1 MTFRPRG
8 RPGKGRPGV
17 SAGTASTAS
26 PQVGLFLFAGFDMQL
41 APSGTTSTEQPD
53 PGAAI
58 PSTVSPTVAPA
69 AAPRSPEEAAQQAGL
84 LNGEGAPTGDEL
96 GALHGALRLPIHVNA
111 RGLSL
116 GVLATVAFVF
126 GLQWAKNF
134 FVPLLLG
141 IFIAYTLSPVVRWLE
156 RWHVKRAIGA
166 TLVTAAILAGMALT
180 FQRVQGEFFNI
191 IDELPALTHK
201 VTKLITEA
209 ADGQPSTIQ
218 QVQAAAAE
226 IEQAAANAGSDGR
239 RAVPQRRPAPSSAPG
254 ASNFRVMDWLLAG
267 SVGLASF
274 LSQATMVIFLVFF
287 LLLAGDTF
295 KRKLVK
301 LTGPSL
307 TRKKVTVH
315 ILEDI
320 NTSIQSYMFM
330 LLVTNSLLALLMW
343 GALRM
348 IGLENAG
355 AWAIFAG
362 VVHVMPYFGPLLI
375 TSATG
380 LVAFL
385 QFESLRMVILVAG
398 ASLAIATLVGMVVT
412 TWMTGKIAKMNPA
425 AVFVS
430 LLFWGWLWGM
440 WGLLLGV
447 PMVVVVKVVAE
458 RVEGMEV
465 VAELLGE

>member
-1 MTFRPRG
+1 
-8 RPGKGRPGV
+8 
-17 SAGTASTAS
+17 
-26 PQVGLFLFAGFDMQL
+26 MQL
-41 APSGTTSTEQPD
+41 AKPGPASSGATEPAD
-53 PGAAI
+53 PAM
-58 PSTVSPTVAPA
+58 PA
-69 AAPRSPEEAAQQAGL
+69 AEPEPEAAARAAGL
-84 LNGEGAPTGDEL
+84 LSPAGAPTGEEL
-96 GALHGALRLPIHVNA
+96 GAQHGGLRLPMHVNA

-116 GVLATVAFVF
+116 GIIATVAFVYA
-126 GLQWAKNF
+126 LQWAKNF

-156 RWHVKRAIGA
+156 RWHIKRAIGA
-166 TLVTAAILAGMALT
+166 TLVTGLILAGMALT
-180 FQRVQGEFFNI
+180 VQRVQGEFFNI
-191 IDELPALTHK
+191 VDELPALTHK
-201 VTKLITEA
+201 VTKLITQA
-209 ADGQPSTIQ
+209 SDGTPSTIQ
-218 QVQAAAAE
+218 QMQAAAAE
-226 IEQAAANAGSDGR
+226 IEQAASSSGADARRAAQQR
-239 RAVPQRRPAPSSAPG
+239 RAVAAAAQQAASAG
-254 ASNFRVMDWLLAG
+254 SSNFRIMDWLLAG

-274 LSQATMVIFLVFF
+274 MSQATMVIFLVFF
-287 LLLAGDTF
+287 LLLAGNTF

-307 TRKKVTVH
+307 TKKKVTVH

-320 NTSIQSYMFM
+320 NTSIQNYMFM
-330 LLVTNSLLALLMW
+330 LLVTNVLLALFMW
-343 GALRM
+343 VALRL

-362 VVHVMPYFGPLLI
+362 VAHVMPYFGPLLI
-375 TSATG
+375 TTATG

-398 ASLAIATLVGMVVT
+398 ASMAIATLVGMVVA

-447 PMVVVVKVVAE
+447 PMVMVIKVVAE

>member
-1 MTFRPRG
+1 
-8 RPGKGRPGV
+8 
-17 SAGTASTAS
+17 
-26 PQVGLFLFAGFDMQL
+26 MQL
-41 APSGTTSTEQPD
+41 AKSGSLSTDAAAPAAPSSSA
-53 PGAAI
+53 PGAAASADSLVDD
-58 PSTVSPTVAPA
+58 P
-69 AAPRSPEEAAQQAGL
+69 
-84 LNGEGAPTGDEL
+84 GAPTGEEL
-96 GALHGALRLPIHVNA
+96 GAQHGQLRLPVHVNA
-111 RGLSL
+111 RGLTL
-116 GVLATVAFVF
+116 AVIATVAFVF

-156 RWHVKRAIGA
+156 RWHIRRAVGA
-166 TLVTAAILAGMALT
+166 TLVTGIILVAMALT
-180 FQRVQGEFFNI
+180 IQRVQGEIFNI
-191 IDELPALTHK
+191 VDELPALTHK
-201 VTKLITEA
+201 VTRLIMQA
-209 ADGQPSTIQ
+209 SDGQPSTIQ
-218 QVQAAAAE
+218 RVQAAAAE
-226 IEQAAANAGSDGR
+226 IEQAAANSSANGPRHAPVR
-239 RAVPQRRPAPSSAPG
+239 RALPSPPAPASQQAPG
-254 ASNFRVMDWLLAG
+254 ASNFRIMDWLLAG

-274 LSQATMVIFLVFF
+274 VSQATMVVFLVFF

-320 NTSIQSYMFM
+320 NTSIQNYMFM
-330 LLVTNSLLALLMW
+330 LLVTNALLALLMW
-343 GALRM
+343 AVLRM

-362 VVHVMPYFGPLLI
+362 VAHVMPYFGPLLI

-385 QFESLRMVILVAG
+385 QFESLQMVILVAG

-447 PMVVVVKVVAE
+447 PVVVVIKVVAE

-465 VAELLGE
+465 IAELLGE

>member
-1 MTFRPRG
+1 M
-8 RPGKGRPGV
+8 V
-17 SAGTASTAS
+17 
-26 PQVGLFLFAGFDMQL
+26 QL
-41 APSGTTSTEQPD
+41 AQSGPAKSEASD
-53 PGAAI
+53 P
-58 PSTVSPTVAPA
+58 VAPVA
-69 AAPRSPEEAAQQAGL
+69 
-84 LNGEGAPTGDEL
+84 APTGEEL
-96 GALHGALRLPIHVNA
+96 GAAHGNLRLPIHVNA
-111 RGLSL
+111 RGLTL
-116 GVLATVAFVF
+116 GVIATVAFVF

-156 RWHVKRAIGA
+156 RWHIRRAIGA
-166 TLVTAAILAGMALT
+166 TLVTGLILAGMALT
-180 FQRVQGEFFNI
+180 MQRVQGEFLNI
-191 IDELPALTHK
+191 VDELPTLTHK
-201 VTKLITEA
+201 VTRILT
-209 ADGQPSTIQ
+209 DGSDGPSTIQ
-218 QVQAAAAE
+218 QMQAAAAE
-226 IEQAAANAGSDGR
+226 LEQAAANAGGAKRAAAR
-239 RAVPQRRPAPSSAPG
+239 RAPAPAVAQTPG
-254 ASNFRVMDWLLAG
+254 ASNFRIMDWLLAG

-274 LSQATMVIFLVFF
+274 ISQATMVVFLVFF

-307 TRKKVTVH
+307 TQKKVTVH

-320 NTSIQSYMFM
+320 NTSIQNYMFM
-330 LLVTNSLLALLMW
+330 LLVTNVLLALLMW
-343 GALRM
+343 VALRL

-362 VVHVMPYFGPLLI
+362 VAHIMPYFGPLLI

-385 QFESLRMVILVAG
+385 QFESLQMVILVAG

-412 TWMTGKIAKMNPA
+412 TWMTGRIAKMNPA

-447 PMVVVVKVVAE
+447 PVVVVIKVVAE

-465 VAELLGE
+465 IAELLGE

>member
-1 MTFRPRG
+1 
-8 RPGKGRPGV
+8 
-17 SAGTASTAS
+17 
-26 PQVGLFLFAGFDMQL
+26 MQL
-41 APSGTTSTEQPD
+41 AKPSPADAE
-53 PGAAI
+53 A
-58 PSTVSPTVAPA
+58 PSAAPA
-69 AAPRSPEEAAQQAGL
+69 TTAVESAQATPEADALDTE
-84 LNGEGAPTGDEL
+84 EL
-96 GALHGALRLPIHVNA
+96 QLGSLRLPMHVNA

-116 GVLATVAFVF
+116 GIIATVAFVF
-126 GLQWAKNF
+126 ALQWAQKF

-141 IFIAYTLSPVVRWLE
+141 IFIAYTLSPIVLWLE
-156 RWHVKRAIGA
+156 RHHVKRAIGA
-166 TLVTAAILAGMALT
+166 TLVTGLILASMALT
-180 FQRVQGEFFNI
+180 LQRVQGEIFNI
-191 IDELPALTHK
+191 VDELPKITHK
-201 VTKLITEA
+201 VTKLITDGS
-209 ADGQPSTIQ
+209 DGQPSTIQ
-218 QVQAAAAE
+218 QVQAAASE
-226 IEQAAANAGSDGR
+226 IEQAAANVGSDTKRALQRRQPLPPAAGS
-239 RAVPQRRPAPSSAPG
+239 PS
-254 ASNFRVMDWLLAG
+254 FRVMDWILAG
-267 SVGLASF
+267 SVSLATFMSE
-274 LSQATMVIFLVFF
+274 ATMVVFLVFF

-320 NTSIQSYMFM
+320 NTSIQNYMFM
-330 LLVTNSLLALLMW
+330 LLVTNTLLALLMW
-343 GALRM
+343 GALRA

-355 AWAIFAG
+355 AWAVFAG
-362 VVHVMPYFGPLLI
+362 LAHIMPYIGPLLI
-375 TSATG
+375 ASATG

-398 ASLAIATLVGMVVT
+398 ASLGIATLVGMVVT
-412 TWMTGKIAKMNPA
+412 TWMTGKIAKMNAA

-447 PMVVVVKVVAE
+447 PMVVVLKVVAE

>member
-1 MTFRPRG
+1 
-8 RPGKGRPGV
+8 
-17 SAGTASTAS
+17 
-26 PQVGLFLFAGFDMQL
+26 MQL
-41 APSGTTSTEQPD
+41 GKPGPASAAATDASVAPSG
-53 PGAAI
+53 
-58 PSTVSPTVAPA
+58 VSVNTI
-69 AAPRSPEEAAQQAGL
+69 EEARAAGL
-84 LNGEGAPTGDEL
+84 VNDAGAPTGDEL
-96 GALHGALRLPIHVNA
+96 GATHGTLRLPVHVHA

-116 GVLATVAFVF
+116 GIIATVAFIF

-141 IFIAYTLSPVVRWLE
+141 IFLAYTLSPVVRWLE
-156 RWHVKRAIGA
+156 RWHVKRMIGA
-166 TLVTAAILAGMALT
+166 TLVTGALLAGLAFTM
-180 FQRVQGEFFNI
+180 QRVQGEFFNI
-191 IDELPALTHK
+191 VDELPTLTHK
-201 VTKLITEA
+201 VAKLIA
-209 ADGQPSTIQ
+209 AASDGQPSTIQ

-226 IEQAAANAGSDGR
+226 LEQAAASAARGTLE
-239 RAVPQRRPAPSSAPG
+239 RPASPLPRRTLPTAQAPQPAQTPG
-254 ASNFRVMDWLLAG
+254 ASNFRIMDWLLAG
-267 SVGLASF
+267 TAGLASF
-274 LSQATMVIFLVFF
+274 ISQATMVVFLVFF

-307 TRKKVTVH
+307 TQKKVTVH

-320 NTSIQSYMFM
+320 NTSIQNYMFM
-330 LLVTNSLLALLMW
+330 LLVTNTLLALFMW
-343 GALRM
+343 VTLRM

-362 VVHVMPYFGPLLI
+362 VAHVMPYFGPLLI
-375 TSATG
+375 TLATG
-380 LVAFL
+380 LVAFM

-447 PMVVVVKVVAE
+447 PVVVVIKVVAE
-458 RVEGMEV
+458 RVEGMDV

>member
-1 MTFRPRG
+1 
-8 RPGKGRPGV
+8 
-17 SAGTASTAS
+17 
-26 PQVGLFLFAGFDMQL
+26 MQL
-41 APSGTTSTEQPD
+41 AS
-53 PGAAI
+53 PGSATAESNKSAA
-58 PSTVSPTVAPA
+58 PEASPAVAATPATA
-69 AAPRSPEEAAQQAGL
+69 AAADIVRPEVHSG
-84 LNGEGAPTGDEL
+84 PGDEL
-96 GALHGALRLPIHVNA
+96 TLHSGGLRLPIHVNA

-116 GVLATVAFVF
+116 GILATVAFVF
-126 GLQWAKNF
+126 ALQWAQKF

-156 RWHVKRAIGA
+156 RIRVKRVIGA
-166 TLVTAAILAGMALT
+166 TLVTAILIGGLGATMLRL
-180 FQRVQGEFFNI
+180 QDEFFNI
-191 IDELPALTHK
+191 IDNLPTLTQK
-201 VTKLITEA
+201 VTRLVSDA
-209 ADGQPSTIQ
+209 AGGQGSTIQ
-218 QVQAAAAE
+218 QMQKAAAE
-226 IEQAAANAGSDGR
+226 IEKATASVGQNKDAR
-239 RAVPQRRPAPSSAPG
+239 LIQRRPTLSQPQSPG
-254 ASNFRVMDWLLAG
+254 FRIMDWLLAG

-274 LSQATMVIFLVFF
+274 ISQTTMVLFLVFF

-315 ILEDI
+315 ILDDI
-320 NTSIQSYMFM
+320 NTSIQNYMFM
-330 LLVTNSLLALLMW
+330 LLVTNILLALLTW
-343 GALRM
+343 FAFRA

-362 VVHVMPYFGPLLI
+362 VAHIMPYFGPLLI
-375 TSATG
+375 MSATG

-398 ASLAIATLVGMVVT
+398 SSIAIATLVGMVVT

-447 PMVVVVKVVAE
+447 PVVVILKVVAE

-465 VAELLGE
+465 LAELLGE

>member
-1 MTFRPRG
+1 MRARP
-8 RPGKGRPGV
+8 PAKN
-17 SAGTASTAS
+17 SAPSTA
-26 PQVGLFLFAGFDMQL
+26 P
-41 APSGTTSTEQPD
+41 APP
-53 PGAAI
+53 
-58 PSTVSPTVAPA
+58 
-69 AAPRSPEEAAQQAGL
+69 
-84 LNGEGAPTGDEL
+84 
-96 GALHGALRLPIHVNA
+96 LHVHA

-116 GVLATVAFVF
+116 AIIATVAFIF

-141 IFIAYTLSPVVRWLE
+141 IFIAYTLSPIVRWLE
-156 RWHVKRAIGA
+156 RWRIRRAIGA
-166 TLVTAAILAGMALT
+166 TLVTGVILVGMALT
-180 FQRVQGEFFNI
+180 VQRVQGEFFNI

-201 VTKLITEA
+201 VTRLIMQAT
-209 ADGQPSTIQ
+209 DGQPSTIQ

-226 IEQAAANAGSDGR
+226 IEQAAANAGGGGTRHAPPR
-239 RAVPQRRPAPSSAPG
+239 RALSGAAVPLRSSTPG
-254 ASNFRVMDWLLAG
+254 ASNFRIMDWLLAG

-274 LSQATMVIFLVFF
+274 VSQATMVVFLVFF

-307 TRKKVTVH
+307 TKKKVTVH

-320 NTSIQSYMFM
+320 NTSIQNYMFM
-330 LLVTNSLLALLMW
+330 LLVTNGLLALLMW
-343 GALRM
+343 GVLRM

-362 VVHVMPYFGPLLI
+362 VAHVMPYFGPLLI
-375 TSATG
+375 TLATG

-385 QFESLRMVILVAG
+385 QFESLQMVILVAG
-398 ASLAIATLVGMVVT
+398 ASLAMATLVGMVVT

-447 PMVVVVKVVAE
+447 PVVVVIKVVAE
-458 RVEGMEV
+458 RVEGMEA

>member
-1 MTFRPRG
+1 
-8 RPGKGRPGV
+8 
-17 SAGTASTAS
+17 
-26 PQVGLFLFAGFDMQL
+26 MQL
-41 APSGTTSTEQPD
+41 APPDNTAAEKSNTHTEP
-53 PGAAI
+53 PPPA
-58 PSTVSPTVAPA
+58 TVHT
-69 AAPRSPEEAAQQAGL
+69 PEEAARDAGL
-84 LNGEGAPTGDEL
+84 LNGEGAPTGEEL
-96 GALHGALRLPIHVNA
+96 GAAHGTLRLPVHVNA
-111 RGLSL
+111 RGMAL
-116 GVLATVAFVF
+116 GILATVAFVF
-126 GLQWAKNF
+126 ALQWAKNF
-134 FVPLLLG
+134 LVPLLLG

-166 TLVTAAILAGMALT
+166 TLVTAAILVGMALT
-180 FQRVQGEFFNI
+180 IQRVQGEFFNI
-191 IDELPALTHK
+191 IDELPSLTHK
-201 VTKLITEA
+201 VTKLLMQA
-209 ADGQPSTIQ
+209 SDGQPSTIQ

-226 IEQAAANAGSDGR
+226 IEQAASNAGSDAR
-239 RAVPQRRPAPSSAPG
+239 RAMQKKSAQASAAASPG
-254 ASNFRVMDWLLAG
+254 GSNFRVMDWLLAG

-274 LSQATMVIFLVFF
+274 ISQATMVIFLVFF

-307 TRKKVTVH
+307 SRKKVTVH

-320 NTSIQSYMFM
+320 NSSIQNYMFM
-330 LLVTNSLLALLMW
+330 LLVTNTLLALLMW
-343 GALRM
+343 GVLRM
-348 IGLENAG
+348 VGLENAG

-362 VVHVMPYFGPLLI
+362 VAHIMPYFGPLLI

-447 PMVVVVKVVAE
+447 PVVVVIKVVAE

>member
-1 MTFRPRG
+1 
-8 RPGKGRPGV
+8 
-17 SAGTASTAS
+17 
-26 PQVGLFLFAGFDMQL
+26 MQL
-41 APSGTTSTEQPD
+41 AKSGPATPEAIEPIVTTAAEADTEQ
-53 PGAAI
+53 AA
-58 PSTVSPTVAPA
+58 
-69 AAPRSPEEAAQQAGL
+69 RDAGL
-84 LNGEGAPTGDEL
+84 VNNAGAPTGEEL
-96 GALHGALRLPIHVNA
+96 GAEHGNLRLPVHVNA
-111 RGLSL
+111 RGLTL
-116 GVLATVAFVF
+116 GVIATVAFIF

-156 RWHVKRAIGA
+156 RWHIRRAIGA
-166 TLVTAAILAGMALT
+166 TLVTGLILVGMVLT
-180 FQRVQGEFFNI
+180 AHRVQGEFLNI
-191 IDELPALTHK
+191 VDELPTLTHK
-201 VTKLITEA
+201 VTRMLMDA
-209 ADGQPSTIQ
+209 SDGPSTIQ

-226 IEQAAANAGSDGR
+226 LEQAAANAGAEKRAAAAR
-239 RAVPQRRPAPSSAPG
+239 RAPAPAAAQTPG

-274 LSQATMVIFLVFF
+274 ISQATMVVFLVFF

-307 TRKKVTVH
+307 TQKKVTVH

-320 NTSIQSYMFM
+320 NTSIQNYMFM
-330 LLVTNSLLALLMW
+330 LLVTNVLLALLMW
-343 GALRM
+343 IALRF

-362 VVHVMPYFGPLLI
+362 VAHVMPYFGPLLI

-447 PMVVVVKVVAE
+447 PVVVVIKVVAE

-465 VAELLGE
+465 IAELLGE